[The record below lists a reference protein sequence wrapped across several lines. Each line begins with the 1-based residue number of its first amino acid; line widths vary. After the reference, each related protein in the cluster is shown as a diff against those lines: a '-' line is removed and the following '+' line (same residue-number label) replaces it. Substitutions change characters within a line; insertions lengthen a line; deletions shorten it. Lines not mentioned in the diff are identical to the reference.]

1 MTSSLTSSTSFFETY
16 RRKVAVAFMMN
27 FASGQGIRYAGKYAT
42 EHLSSYSKT
51 CSKAIDVLS
60 YGFFVNFSLRT
71 GVYLGRMLEHLT
83 QKRLKKILKKS
94 RMLSEDQVDILLQ
107 VIKI

>member
-60 YGFFVNFSLRT
+60 YGFFVNFSLRLSIEKN
-71 GVYLGRMLEHLT
+71 VSIEHYPFL
-83 QKRLKKILKKS
+83 
-94 RMLSEDQVDILLQ
+94 
-107 VIKI
+107 